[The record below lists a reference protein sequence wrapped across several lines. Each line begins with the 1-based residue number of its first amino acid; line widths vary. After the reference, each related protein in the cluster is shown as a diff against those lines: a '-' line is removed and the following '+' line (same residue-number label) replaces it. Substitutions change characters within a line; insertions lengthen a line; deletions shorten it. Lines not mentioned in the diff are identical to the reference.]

1 MPRIAGKRIILF
13 RFHKDIDIAQNRIA
27 LLRYYNPDTPVYV
40 LYGGEATKAMEY
52 EVILDDLMEHF
63 WVCMEDKPKDWKWLH
78 TDIMTKQWFR
88 EVGRDVEFSYEYD
101 LLTLAPLIDIY
112 PSVEKGEIAL
122 SAAERFTR
130 EIETRWSWTSVSAR
144 REKYS
149 EFQKYMHDK
158 YSLER
163 QEKVCLG
170 PGPLLSREF
179 LERFAETEDIDLV
192 HEEIA
197 LPAYAEAFSVPVN
210 NNGLHPG
217 FFKHSPEDKY
227 FTCMQGGDI
236 SRELIEQCREEGL
249 ARRAF
254 HPVKAAFDIEAVR
267 ALGYGL

>member
-1 MPRIAGKRIILF
+1 MPRIAGKRITLF
-13 RFHKDIDIAQNRIA
+13 RFHK
-27 LLRYYNPDTPVYV
+27 
-40 LYGGEATKAMEY
+40 
-52 EVILDDLMEHF
+52 
-63 WVCMEDKPKDWKWLH
+63 
-78 TDIMTKQWFR
+78 
-88 EVGRDVEFSYEYD
+88 
-101 LLTLAPLIDIY
+101 
-112 PSVEKGEIAL
+112 
-122 SAAERFTR
+122 
-130 EIETRWSWTSVSAR
+130 
-144 REKYS
+144 
-149 EFQKYMHDK
+149 
-158 YSLER
+158 
-163 QEKVCLG
+163 
-170 PGPLLSREF
+170 
-179 LERFAETEDIDLV
+179 DIDLV